1 MMEAADMVKWRLRL
15 EPDLYLARLTVHEYG
30 AKVRKAWDGLRL
42 PYFLPH
48 VWQAMLLT
56 LFGVSGLVGAAWAL
70 YLLKL
75 RGLW

>member
-1 MMEAADMVKWRLRL
+1 MMEAADMVKWR
-15 EPDLYLARLTVHEYG
+15 
-30 AKVRKAWDGLRL
+30 LRL

-56 LFGVSGLVGAAWAL
+56 LFGVSGLVGAAGAL